1 MMQNNMMCAIKHNI
15 IMSLMPSCCTTK
27 HLYIF
32 LLVRQHFS
40 ARSIFSL
47 RSRSQVLINIPP
59 QFDEGQEKVIL
70 SCCLSSH
77 VVTCYDAKSGGLRIE
92 IDRRL
97 LPSIWCKWA
106 FTFVRPS
113 LNPENVCQEQHLKI
127 LKGFYR
133 SGTVYHQRTLLD
145 LNLTQN
151 WFFGHYFT
159 NAPS

>member
-1 MMQNNMMCAIKHNI
+1 MCNKTQYHYVFNAI
-15 IMSLMPSCCTTK
+15 M
-27 HLYIF
+27 LYNKALIF

-113 LNPENVCQEQHLKI
+113 LNPENVCQEQASQNCT
-127 LKGFYR
+127 GA
-133 SGTVYHQRTLLD
+133 VYDQRTLFH

-151 WFFGHYFT
+151 WFLDHYFT
-159 NAPS
+159 NFPS

>member
-1 MMQNNMMCAIKHNI
+1 MILCWLDTIWIAIPLLLNVENVARGRSGTI
-15 IMSLMPSCCTTK
+15 IKSANDAKWYDVCNKTQYHYVFNAMYNKALM
-27 HLYIF
+27 F
-32 LLVRQHFS
+32 LVRQHFS

-70 SCCLSSH
+70 SSCCLSSH

-106 FTFVRPS
+106 FTFVRPD
-113 LNPENVCQEQHLKI
+113 LNPENVCQEQNLK
-127 LKGFYR
+127 
-133 SGTVYHQRTLLD
+133 
-145 LNLTQN
+145 NC
-151 WFFGHYFT
+151 
-159 NAPS
+159 